1 MVPKATIAHHTSG
14 RLRLRVYA
22 RRADR
27 GYFKR
32 LKDHFSKAFPA
43 LLTTVNSAT
52 ASLLMTGEPIELQ
65 EIADSAGKEKLFT
78 LDLGKPQDSPMAFSI
93 TEPLHTASHQIRQV
107 SGGRLDLP
115 GAVFLAL
122 MVFGIIEI
130 IRGNWR
136 TPPWY
141 TAFWYAFGLYS
152 KSLIDQPADKGIGDP
167 SKD

>member
-1 MVPKATIAHHTSG
+1 MVPKAIIAHHTSS
-14 RLRLRVYA
+14 RLRIRVCA

-32 LKDHFSKAFPA
+32 LKDHFSKAFPS
-43 LLTTVNSAT
+43 LFVTVNSAT
-52 ASLLMTGEPIELQ
+52 ASLLMTGEPIGLQ
-65 EIADSAGKEKLFT
+65 EIADSASKEKLFT
-78 LDLGKPQDSPMAFSI
+78 LDASKPQDSPMALSI
-93 TEPLHTASHQIRQV
+93 TEPLHTTSHQIRQV

-122 MVFGIIEI
+122 MVSGIIEI

-152 KSLIDQPADKGIGDP
+152 KSLIEQTADKGIVDS